1 MVSGFIQVILS
12 AVIFGT
18 MPFFAKNI
26 YAMGG
31 NAVTLCVHRFG
42 FSIPFLY
49 LMARY
54 GRRKSFALTL
64 AQGKKLLVL
73 SVSLAAT
80 PLLLF
85 SSYNYISSGMATT
98 LNFIY
103 PVAVVAICALCYRER
118 LERIKLFCCVLCV
131 AGMLCF
137 YTPGEKSGLLGMILA
152 LGSGITY
159 AIYMVYYAKSGLAEM
174 DSYVLTFY
182 LSLFSSIIL
191 LGYALLRGE
200 LVFYSSPVT
209 WGMAVFFAFMVSI
222 LATIFFQNGIRAVG
236 PQTAGLLSTFEPLTG
251 VLIGIMVFSEPMTP
265 KIAGGILC
273 ILCSIILL
281 TLSDRKR

>member
-1 MVSGFIQVILS
+1 MAAGFLQVILS

-54 GRRKSFALTL
+54 GRRKSLALTG
-64 AQGKKLLVL
+64 AQAKKIFLL

-98 LNFIY
+98 LNFVY
-103 PVAVVAICALCYRER
+103 PVAVVAICALCCRER
-118 LERIKLFCCVLCV
+118 LERMKLFCW
-131 AGMLCF
+131 
-137 YTPGEKSGLLGMILA
+137 
-152 LGSGITY
+152 
-159 AIYMVYYAKSGLAEM
+159 
-174 DSYVLTFY
+174 
-182 LSLFSSIIL
+182 
-191 LGYALLRGE
+191 RG
-200 LVFYSSPVT
+200 
-209 WGMAVFFAFMVSI
+209 G
-222 LATIFFQNGIRAVG
+222 
-236 PQTAGLLSTFEPLTG
+236 TADGRTFEHL
-251 VLIGIMVFSEPMTP
+251 
-265 KIAGGILC
+265 
-273 ILCSIILL
+273 
-281 TLSDRKR
+281 